1 MKRFPG
7 SRTLFLLGLAIA
19 AAAAA
24 DQNAP
29 GAPHGRMAYGHHQME
44 KCLSTLDLSA
54 AQKASIDESFAA
66 GKITLRTDGEAMK
79 AAHQKM
85 EADLASGADKSVLGQ
100 NALDQEAARTKMKAD
115 AQSIHEQVLGQLS
128 SEQVEQFNTCAAAA
142 KAWHSHPAP
151 PASQ

>member
-1 MKRFPG
+1 MP
-7 SRTLFLLGLAIA
+7 
-19 AAAAA
+19 
-24 DQNAP
+24 
-29 GAPHGRMAYGHHQME
+29 YGHHQME

-54 AQKASIDESFAA
+54 AQKASIDESLAA

-79 AAHQKM
+79 AARQKM

-115 AQSIHEQVLGQLS
+115 AQSIHDQVLGQLS
-128 SEQVEQFNTCAAAA
+128 TEQVEQFNTCAAAA

>member
-7 SRTLFLLGLAIA
+7 SRMLVVLGLAVA

-54 AQKASIDESFAA
+54 AQKASIDESVAA
-66 GKITLRTDGEAMK
+66 GKATLRADGDAMK

-85 EADLASGADKSVLGQ
+85 EADLAAGADKSVLGQ
-100 NALDQEAARTKMKAD
+100 NALDQEAARAKTKAD
-115 AQSIHEQVLGQLS
+115 AQAIREQVLGQLS
-128 SEQVEQFNTCAAAA
+128 AEQAEQFNACSAAPRARHA
-142 KAWHSHPAP
+142 QPAP
-151 PASQ
+151 PATE